1 MNLVDLLFNAAGGG
15 VVGGLLN
22 LGTRWFEVY
31 AKKKEAEVEIMR
43 MEAMAK
49 IKVEEMSWA
58 AFGKSQEGVN
68 EDVVISDKASPW
80 VINLGELV
88 DCFRSVTRPALT
100 WLLLGILCAVWFNLP
115 ETEQAKMA
123 EQMTFAAFTALFWWF
138 GSRYSKAP
146 PSK

>member
-1 MNLVDLLFNAAGGG
+1 MSIVDLLFNAAGGG

-31 AKKKEAEVEIMR
+31 AKRKDAEVEIMR

-49 IKVEEMSWA
+49 IKVDEMSWA
-58 AFGKSQEGVN
+58 AFGKSQENVN

-88 DCFRSVTRPALT
+88 DCFRSFTRPALT
-100 WLLLGILCAVWFNLP
+100 WLLLGMLVLVYFNAAP
-115 ETEQAKMA
+115 EQQKFMA
-123 EQMTFAAFTALFWWF
+123 EQITFAAFTALFWWY
-138 GSRYSKAP
+138 GSRYSKP
-146 PSK
+146 TK

>member
-1 MNLVDLLFNAAGGG
+1 MSIVDLLFNAAGGG

-68 EDVVISDKASPW
+68 EDVQISDKASPW

-100 WLLLGILCAVWFNLP
+100 WLLLVVLLVVYFNAD
-115 ETEQAKMA
+115 QATQKMMA
-123 EQMTFAAFTALFWWF
+123 DQITFGSFTALFWWF
-138 GSRYSKAP
+138 GSRYSPK
-146 PSK
+146 K

>member
-1 MNLVDLLFNAAGGG
+1 MNGILGILFNAASGGL
-15 VVGGLLN
+15 VGGLLN

-31 AKKKEAEVEIMR
+31 AKRKEAEVEIMK

-58 AFGKSQEGVN
+58 AFGKSQENVN

-80 VINLGELV
+80 VINIGELV

-100 WLLLGILCAVWFNLP
+100 WLLLAFLVYVYSSAEPAQRASLG
-115 ETEQAKMA
+115 EQI
-123 EQMTFAAFTALFWWF
+123 TFGAFTALFWWF
-138 GSRYSKAP
+138 GSRYTKAK
-146 PSK
+146 S

>member
-1 MNLVDLLFNAAGGG
+1 MSILDLLFNAAGGG

-68 EDVVISDKASPW
+68 EDVQISDKASPW
-80 VINLGELV
+80 VINIGELV
-88 DCFRSVTRPALT
+88 DCFRSFTRPALT
-100 WLLLGILCAVWFNLP
+100 WLLLGVMLFVWYH
-115 ETEQAKMA
+115 A
-123 EQMTFAAFTALFWWF
+123 EPPQKAEMVAQITFGAFTALGWWF
-138 GSRYSKAP
+138 GTRYTPKGV
-146 PSK
+146 K

>member
-1 MNLVDLLFNAAGGG
+1 MSIVDLLFNAAGGG

-31 AKKKEAEVEIMR
+31 AKRKEAEVEIMR

-58 AFGKSQEGVN
+58 AFGKSQENVN

-88 DCFRSVTRPALT
+88 DCFRSFTRPALT
-100 WLLLGILCAVWFNLP
+100 WLLLGMLVLVYFNAAP
-115 ETEQAKMA
+115 EQQKFMA
-123 EQMTFAAFTALFWWF
+123 EQITFAAFTALFWWY
-138 GSRYSKAP
+138 GSRYSKP
-146 PSK
+146 TK

>member
-1 MNLVDLLFNAAGGG
+1 MSIVDLLFNAAGGG

-31 AKKKEAEVEIMR
+31 AKRKEAEVEIMR

-49 IKVEEMSWA
+49 IKVDEMSWA
-58 AFGKSQEGVN
+58 AFVKSQENVN

-88 DCFRSVTRPALT
+88 DCFRSATRPALT
-100 WLLLGILCAVWFNLP
+100 WLLLGVLVLVYFNAAP
-115 ETEQAKMA
+115 EQQKFMA
-123 EQMTFAAFTALFWWF
+123 EQITFAAFTALFWWY
-138 GSRYSKAP
+138 GSRYSKP
-146 PSK
+146 TK

>member
-1 MNLVDLLFNAAGGG
+1 MSLIDLLFNAAGGG

-68 EDVVISDKASPW
+68 EDVVISYKASPW
-80 VINLGELV
+80 VVTLGELV
-88 DCFRSVTRPALT
+88 DCFRSATRPALT
-100 WLLLGILCAVWFNLP
+100 WLLLVVLLVVYFNAD
-115 ETEQAKMA
+115 QATQKMMA
-123 EQMTFAAFTALFWWF
+123 DQITFGSFTALFWWF
-138 GSRYSKAP
+138 GSRYSPK
-146 PSK
+146 K

>member
-1 MNLVDLLFNAAGGG
+1 MSILNLLFNAASGGI
-15 VVGGLLN
+15 VGGLLN

-31 AKKKEAEVEIMR
+31 AKRKEAEVEIMK

-49 IKVEEMSWA
+49 IKVEEMTWA

-68 EDVVISDKASPW
+68 EDVQISDKASQW

-100 WLLLGILCAVWFNLP
+100 WLLLGVLLIVYFQSEPA
-115 ETEQAKMA
+115 TRAAMA
-123 EQMTFAAFTALFWWF
+123 DQITFGAFTALFWWF
-138 GSRYSKAP
+138 GSRYNK

>member
-1 MNLVDLLFNAAGGG
+1 MAGILDLLFNAAGGG

-49 IKVEEMSWA
+49 IKVEELSWA

-68 EDVVISDKASPW
+68 EDVTISDKASPW

-88 DCFRSVTRPALT
+88 DCFRGFTRPALT
-100 WLLLGILCAVWFNLP
+100 WLLLGILCVVWFNLP
-115 ETEQAKMA
+115 EVEQAKMA

-138 GSRYSKAP
+138 GSRYQRGMK
-146 PSK
+146 

>member
-1 MNLVDLLFNAAGGG
+1 MSVLDVLFNAAGGG

-31 AKKKEAEVEIMR
+31 AKRKEAEVEIMK

-49 IKVEEMSWA
+49 IKVEELSWA

-68 EDVVISDKASPW
+68 EDVVVSDKASPW

-88 DCFRSVTRPALT
+88 DCFRGFTRPALT
-100 WLLLGILCAVWFNLP
+100 WLLLGVLVAVFFKVDAAK
-115 ETEQAKMA
+115 QA
-123 EQMTFAAFTALFWWF
+123 EMTDQIVFGAFTALFWWF
-138 GSRYSKAP
+138 GSRYSKR
-146 PSK
+146 